1 MPNLRDWLSLAVA
14 LLCAVAVALLIAQL
28 LMSPPRRDLLILA
41 GYLAGS
47 GAATIIAGA
56 LAMRAI
62 DRAADVSIRA
72 KSAFAALAGTAVALL
87 NVLIVAQLMFVS
99 TAHDL
104 RLLLALIV
112 FGAIVTV
119 FFSVWVAS
127 NTAARA
133 QRIALA
139 VRRLA
144 SGDYTEY
151 VAVAGRDELASLAA
165 DVNILAQRLAAIETE
180 RAAVDAERR
189 ELTASISHDL
199 RTPLASIRA
208 MLEALDDDVVEDHV
222 EVRRYYATMRR
233 EIDRLSRMINDLFE
247 LPQIDAGALR
257 LDTRPVAIQEVLSEV
272 VDAMQ
277 AQARRQGIGLTLE
290 APNAPI
296 VVPMDG
302 ERMERAIAN
311 LVRNALEHT
320 PHDGAVHVSAS
331 SHNGC
336 AMLAI
341 RDTGDGISPEDLEHI
356 WARFYRAEQSRTRRP
371 DGAEGAGLGLAITRG
386 IIEAHGGTIDATSQ
400 PGQGTTMTIRLP
412 ANGSTSRAKAPIAVS

>member
-1 MPNLRDWLSLAVA
+1 MPNLRDWLSLALA

-41 GYLAGS
+41 GYLGGS

-72 KSAFAALAGTAVALL
+72 KSAFAAVVGTAVALL

-133 QRIALA
+133 QRIAVA

-151 VAVAGRDELASLAA
+151 VAAAGRDELASLAA

-189 ELTASISHDL
+189 ELTAS
-199 RTPLASIRA
+199 R
-208 MLEALDDDVVEDHV
+208 
-222 EVRRYYATMRR
+222 
-233 EIDRLSRMINDLFE
+233 
-247 LPQIDAGALR
+247 DAG
-257 LDTRPVAIQEVLSEV
+257 S
-272 VDAMQ
+272 
-277 AQARRQGIGLTLE
+277 ARRRRCRGPCGGAAVL
-290 APNAPI
+290 
-296 VVPMDG
+296 
-302 ERMERAIAN
+302 
-311 LVRNALEHT
+311 RNDA
-320 PHDGAVHVSAS
+320 A
-331 SHNGC
+331 
-336 AMLAI
+336 
-341 RDTGDGISPEDLEHI
+341 RDRPPEPYD
-356 WARFYRAEQSRTRRP
+356 
-371 DGAEGAGLGLAITRG
+371 
-386 IIEAHGGTIDATSQ
+386 
-400 PGQGTTMTIRLP
+400 
-412 ANGSTSRAKAPIAVS
+412 